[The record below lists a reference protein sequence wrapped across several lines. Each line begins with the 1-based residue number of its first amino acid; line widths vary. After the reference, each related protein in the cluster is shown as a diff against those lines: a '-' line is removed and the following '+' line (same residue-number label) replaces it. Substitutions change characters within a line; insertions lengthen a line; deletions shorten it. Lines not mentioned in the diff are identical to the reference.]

1 MAGQSYFMGVSV
13 GSRNQVDTKFLLNK
27 NELLL
32 KRSWE
37 LLTRPIIWKNYT
49 HCQGQ
54 VVVFH
59 ITVVVLRTVDDDL
72 PL

>member
-1 MAGQSYFMGVSV
+1 MTGQSYFMGVSV

-49 HCQGQ
+49 HCQG
-54 VVVFH
+54 
-59 ITVVVLRTVDDDL
+59 
-72 PL
+72 